1 MGSIGLRHISLLIDF
16 DDPIQLHFFGSR
28 VSASASMSAV
38 LDTSLS
44 TVTHFPYN
52 KPNSSTTFSTVSGTS
67 QEDSLRLSPIT

>member
-16 DDPIQLHFFGSR
+16 DDPASFFGSR
-28 VSASASMSAV
+28 VSASAFMSAV

-52 KPNSSTTFSTVSGTS
+52 KPNSSTTFSTVPETS